1 MSTAY
6 PKKNALSTPPHAAPR
21 ELGAADV
28 DWLPPSCS
36 FQSLQSSVP
45 EKARLIP
52 WIESAVELVPV
63 SSREHHLSQML
74 TMCWNMNPN
83 IYPKK
88 ITQFCRFLYTSTM
101 VRIWVLMSI
110 FCSDQK
116 WES

>member
-1 MSTAY
+1 MRYTSHIQHVNRISQ
-6 PKKNALSTPPHAAPR
+6 KNALSTTPHAAPR

-74 TMCWNMNPN
+74 TM
-83 IYPKK
+83 
-88 ITQFCRFLYTSTM
+88 
-101 VRIWVLMSI
+101 VLEY
-110 FCSDQK
+110 
-116 WES
+116 ESQHLPHK